1 MNKRTSL
8 AGSKYDQWRQRLQDK
23 QGGREGI
30 KNSFDAIESFRSIG
44 IQQTHQRYI
53 ISQCCK

>member
-23 QGGREGI
+23 QGGRE
-30 KNSFDAIESFRSIG
+30 SR
-44 IQQTHQRYI
+44 TPLML
-53 ISQCCK
+53 